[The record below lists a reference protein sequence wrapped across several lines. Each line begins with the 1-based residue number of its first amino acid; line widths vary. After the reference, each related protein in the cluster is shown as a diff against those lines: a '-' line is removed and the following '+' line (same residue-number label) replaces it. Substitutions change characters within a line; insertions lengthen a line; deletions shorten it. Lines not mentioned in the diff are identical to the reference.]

1 MGWLYSERWPTRK
14 DLIDHITTQTPTLK
28 HCCTGNNLW
37 CVHEVKGIRFVCLYL
52 MQFHGGSF
60 KYWGYKDVDE
70 STGPHYFNCPLSY
83 LEGLTEPCNDYSR
96 DWREEVRKHHA
107 RRNRKLKVNDKIRYG
122 GNDYQ
127 VCEVNGNAVYSVT
140 QLPHQ
145 GLVYRLKRSQLS
157 KVEIVT

>member
-60 KYWGYKDVDE
+60 KYWGVQ
-70 STGPHYFNCPLSY
+70 G
-83 LEGLTEPCNDYSR
+83 R
-96 DWREEVRKHHA
+96 RREHRSA
-107 RRNRKLKVNDKIRYG
+107 LL
-122 GNDYQ
+122 
-127 VCEVNGNAVYSVT
+127 
-140 QLPHQ
+140 QLPTIVSR
-145 GLVYRLKRSQLS
+145 GLN
-157 KVEIVT
+157 